1 MIFIKKKV
9 YNVLLIIAIAF
20 AFLCF
25 VFNLI
30 MFIDFTDRTVHA
42 VTWFNT
48 VLKNTETFVGFDI
61 KIHFLYFSIFSTL
74 FSLFVLVF
82 LIIIGIKINRAELS
96 YTKDEIAAK
105 VAAMKQ
111 ARQERKQSAQREKE
125 EQKKAD
131 LQRQLDELNRKDGE

>member
-1 MIFIKKKV
+1 MKKKV
-9 YNVLLIIAIAF
+9 YNVLLIIAIIF

-30 MFIDFTDRTVHA
+30 MLIDFADKTVQS
-42 VTWFNT
+42 VSVMDLFY
-48 VLKNTETFVGFDI
+48 KNIGNRMNVQIRPEFI
-61 KIHFLYFSIFSTL
+61 YFSIFSTL
-74 FSLFVLVF
+74 FSLFTLVF

-105 VAAMKQ
+105 VAAMKK
-111 ARQERKQSAQREKE
+111 ARQERKESKQHEKE

-131 LQRQLDELNRKDGE
+131 LQRQLDELNKKDGE

>member
-1 MIFIKKKV
+1 MKKKV
-9 YNVLLIIAIAF
+9 YNVLLILAIIF
-20 AFLCF
+20 ALLCF

-30 MFIDFTDRTVHA
+30 ILIDFADLSVSFAKYVSFQLEH
-42 VTWFNT
+42 
-48 VLKNTETFVGFDI
+48 I
-61 KIHFLYFSIFSTL
+61 FLYFSIFSTL

-111 ARQERKQSAQREKE
+111 ARQERKESKQREKE

>member
-1 MIFIKKKV
+1 MKKKV
-9 YNVLLIIAIAF
+9 YNVLLIFAIIF
-20 AFLCF
+20 ALLCF

-30 MFIDFTDRTVHA
+30 ILIDFADLTVKF
-42 VTWFNT
+42 VTMT
-48 VLKNTETFVGFDI
+48 YVKLKAIFI
-61 KIHFLYFSIFSTL
+61 YLSIFSTL

-82 LIIIGIKINRAELS
+82 LIIIGIKINRAELT
-96 YTKDEIAAK
+96 YTKEEIAAK

-111 ARQERKQSAQREKE
+111 ARQERKESAQREKD